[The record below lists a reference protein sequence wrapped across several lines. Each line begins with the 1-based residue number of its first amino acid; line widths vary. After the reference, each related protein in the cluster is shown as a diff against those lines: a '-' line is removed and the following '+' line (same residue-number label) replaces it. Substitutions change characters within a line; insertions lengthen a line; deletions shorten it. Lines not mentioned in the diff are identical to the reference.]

1 MSTTRTETVDVA
13 DGSFDARLTLPERGH
28 GPGIVLIHEIFG
40 VNAYI
45 TAVAERLADLG
56 YVVACPDLYWRIEP
70 GAVLPQDEAGMG
82 RAMDLVMQLDVN
94 ESADDCHATL
104 GHLSRLPEVTGGVA
118 QMGFCLGGSLA
129 FLAAA
134 LAGSED
140 ESVAPDCVVSYYGS
154 LVPDAIEDLEDI
166 ACPVLFHFGGADP
179 FIPRRKVALVEEAA
193 ASRPD
198 VEVHVQD
205 SGGHAFD
212 NHLAPQF
219 HHAPSAKAAWDV
231 TVAFLGRH
239 LPVDGD

>member
-1 MSTTRTETVDVA
+1 VA
-13 DGSFDARLTLPERGH
+13 L
-28 GPGIVLIHEIFG
+28 
-40 VNAYI
+40 
-45 TAVAERLADLG
+45 
-56 YVVACPDLYWRIEP
+56 
-70 GAVLPQDEAGMG
+70 
-82 RAMDLVMQLDVN
+82 
-94 ESADDCHATL
+94 
-104 GHLSRLPEVTGGVA
+104 
-118 QMGFCLGGSLA
+118 MGFCLGGSLA

-140 ESVAPDCVVSYYGS
+140 DAVAPDCVVSYYGS